1 MIGLIM
7 KAFWSV
13 LAKILFVLVLVQTW
27 FLYDFYSK
35 SQVLIVNNVQLEQ
48 QLSVANKALA
58 NVNEALATA
67 NKKIV
72 TLEVSSLDSVL
83 KETNKAVIN
92 SWQALLNTVEGELN
106 KARESIDSTI
116 DDLRQ
121 ELPVDGGESSD
132 DKKQETPVIIDGER
146 T

>member
-121 ELPVDGGESSD
+121 ELPVDG
-132 DKKQETPVIIDGER
+132 KKQETPVIIDGER

>member
-121 ELPVDGGESSD
+121 ELPADGGEPSG

>member
-1 MIGLIM
+1 M

>member
-1 MIGLIM
+1 M

-121 ELPVDGGESSD
+121 ELPADGGESSG

>member
-121 ELPVDGGESSD
+121 ELPADGGESSD